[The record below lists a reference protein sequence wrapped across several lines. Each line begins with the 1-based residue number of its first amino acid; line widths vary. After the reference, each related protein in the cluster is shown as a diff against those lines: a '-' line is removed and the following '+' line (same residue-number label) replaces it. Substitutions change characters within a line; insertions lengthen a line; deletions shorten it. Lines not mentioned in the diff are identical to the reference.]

1 VNKTTLQVLTLRALS
16 WKLGFLLPMRR
27 LRDRIAAFEST
38 DFDLIRSDIS
48 RFAAISSLFAVSI
61 LHTYNARARKAHSE
75 LEVALS
81 ICSSSWV
88 EDVNQPAI
96 MVRHAL
102 PR

>member
-1 VNKTTLQVLTLRALS
+1 
-16 WKLGFLLPMRR
+16 MRR

-48 RFAAISSLFAVSI
+48 RFAAMSSLFAVNI
-61 LHTYNARARKAHSE
+61 FHTSNAGKRGAHRE

-96 MVRHAL
+96 MVRHAS
-102 PR
+102 PSSVGRGIICDSASNAGVVCGIR

>member
-1 VNKTTLQVLTLRALS
+1 MLQVLTFRALS

-48 RFAAISSLFAVSI
+48 RFAAISSLFAVNIFRTS
-61 LHTYNARARKAHSE
+61 NARTRGAHSE

-96 MVRHAL
+96 IVRHAS